1 MPEQALGWLPLCLS
15 LVVEDEHSKLSCILG
30 PPPSSSCEVES
41 DLNKGFSED
50 QMDDIEE
57 SSSKGPENSGK
68 NSSKNGGEGSSDTE
82 GGAESSLLVSSS
94 VGAWD
99 ILIGL
104 MSSLKCV
111 SRLYLEQG
119 IVKEAHHYAREGAM
133 LAKGLLLPGW

>member
-1 MPEQALGWLPLCLS
+1 MEA
-15 LVVEDEHSKLSCILG
+15 E
-30 PPPSSSCEVES
+30 
-41 DLNKGFSED
+41 LNRGFSEED
-50 QMDDIEE
+50 LEDTPTLETP
-57 SSSKGPENSGK
+57 SKSGDENNDSEGPPSAEV
-68 NSSKNGGEGSSDTE
+68 

-119 IVKEAHHYAREGAM
+119 IMKEAHHYAREGAM
-133 LAKGLLLPGW
+133 LARGLLLPGW

>member
-1 MPEQALGWLPLCLS
+1 MCNYYNIL
-15 LVVEDEHSKLSCILG
+15 HKIKKCIHFPFCVG
-30 PPPSSSCEVES
+30 GAPSSNPGMEA
-41 DLNKGFSED
+41 DLNRGFSEE
-50 QMDDIEE
+50 DIEDTPTLE
-57 SSSKGPENSGK
+57 TSNRSGGEDNDSGGSSSA
-68 NSSKNGGEGSSDTE
+68 EGRV
-82 GGAESSLLVSSS
+82 AESSLLVLSS

-133 LAKGLLLPGW
+133 LARELLLPGW